1 MDDFIHGVPFDATP
15 TVVDT
20 PVEMVSDANGD
31 AGNDTLDGGEGVDF
45 ISYWMLGVTEDLL
58 LDFSNLGSENSF
70 SFPDGRG
77 GIDFVLN
84 VEQLGLIGGAGND
97 VLVGLQKLPNFVN
110 GSEGNDSL
118 TGGNQ
123 DDNLDGGAGNDM
135 LRGLEG
141 ADTIAGQ
148 EGSDVLY
155 GGPGANLFIVGSH
168 TVTDPNAVDVIADFE
183 TGIDKIVADGGLI
196 FADLTFIARGN
207 DLLIK
212 TFAGNHLALLIG
224 ISPTQITADDF
235 LFPIIG

>member
-1 MDDFIHGVPFDATP
+1 MDEFSQGVPFDGTP

-97 VLVGLQKLPNFVN
+97 VLIGLQKLPNFVN

-155 GGPGANLFIVGSH
+155 GGPGADLFIVGSH

-183 TGIDKIVADGGLI
+183 TGIDKIIADGGLI
-196 FADLTFIARGN
+196 FSDLTFIARGN

-212 TFAGNHLALLIG
+212 HLQAI
-224 ISPTQITADDF
+224 ISPC
-235 LFPIIG
+235 